1 MRLFPN
7 RPQFRFLLRAGGLL
21 IGTFLLWW
29 FILLD
34 PLLGWV
40 RISGNVVLGWLPGA
54 TDGTHIT
61 VTPDGNWMVQVP
73 VPAAAANRADLQRL
87 AGGGLPGAQ
96 PKKVRSFKF
105 QTSRAK
111 VALFTVA
118 LPLFWALML
127 AVPCKRLLLMV
138 AYGSAAIAAMMP
150 FTVTLYAM
158 TTIRVYFHIE
168 STAWAGFLWSSAGYV
183 NGEVLPYATSLFLG
197 LWLNRELRAQIF
209 SWVPAAEPRPDA
221 TVTPREGK
229 RRRRRHARVS

>member
-21 IGTFLLWW
+21 VGTFLLWW

-54 TDGTHIT
+54 TNGTHIT
-61 VTPDGNWMVQVP
+61 VLSDESWMVQVP
-73 VPAAAANRADLQRL
+73 VPAAAATRADLQML
-87 AGGGLPGAQ
+87 AGGGSPGAQ
-96 PKKVRSFKF
+96 PRKVRSFKF

-127 AVPCKRLLLMV
+127 AVPCKRLPLMV

-197 LWLNRELRAQIF
+197 LWLNRELRAQVF
-209 SWVPAAEPRPDA
+209 SWVPAAEPCPDA
-221 TVTPREGK
+221 AATPHEGK